1 MPCNKLVDI
10 CMNIMVKLNGCVQDL
25 GCMVAEQGEQI
36 TQIEKNTEIA
46 KEYVKEGEENLHSV
60 FRYLT
65 NFIIFYP
72 AYGIRH
78 SLRA

>member
-46 KEYVKEGEENLHSV
+46 KE
-60 FRYLT
+60 
-65 NFIIFYP
+65 
-72 AYGIRH
+72 
-78 SLRA
+78 

>member
-25 GCMVAEQGEQI
+25 GIMVEEQGEQI

-65 NFIIFYP
+65 KGASPQGSI
-72 AYGIRH
+72 H
-78 SLRA
+78 HQMVSES

>member
-1 MPCNKLVDI
+1 
-10 CMNIMVKLNGCVQDL
+10 
-25 GCMVAEQGEQI
+25 MVAEQGEQI

-65 NFIIFYP
+65 SFSIFYP

>member
-10 CMNIMVKLNGCVQDL
+10 CMNIMVKLNVCVQDL

-36 TQIEKNTEIA
+36 TQIEKNTEKA

-65 NFIIFYP
+65 NFSIFYP
-72 AYGIRH
+72 PYDIISGTY
-78 SLRA
+78 

>member
-1 MPCNKLVDI
+1 
-10 CMNIMVKLNGCVQDL
+10 
-25 GCMVAEQGEQI
+25 MVAEQGEQI

-65 NFIIFYP
+65 NFSIFYP
-72 AYGIRH
+72 AYDIISGTH
-78 SLRA
+78 